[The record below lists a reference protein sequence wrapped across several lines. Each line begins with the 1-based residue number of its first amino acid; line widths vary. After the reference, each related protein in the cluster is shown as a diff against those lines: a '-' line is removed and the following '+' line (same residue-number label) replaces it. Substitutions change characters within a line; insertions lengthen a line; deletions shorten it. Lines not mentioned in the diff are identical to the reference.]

1 MQFSCRDT
9 YFCAETVAK
18 AVGEPIVNKSAVNE
32 GSEPDNKGAESKPT
46 EQKTRRNEMGGKNG
60 GSENKAGKG
69 DGGVLWTWDLL

>member
-32 GSEPDNKGAESKPT
+32 GPEGDNKSAESKQMK
-46 EQKTRRNEMGGKNG
+46 QKEGGMRWAG
-60 GSENKAGKG
+60 IMEEVENKPGKG
-69 DGGVLWTWDLL
+69 DGRVLWTWDWS